1 MRISGIKHNN
11 CGKGAAKPAENKEA
25 EPGRPGKIILR
36 HLIFAASFIACM
48 LVLHFSGIACP
59 IRFITSEPCPGC
71 GVTRSLLALL
81 RLDFAAAAYYNPASP
96 LIAVLLLC
104 GLHHNALKLN
114 SKAMTAFY
122 VLGLICVL
130 ASYLLRRCLMLA
142 V

>member
-1 MRISGIKHNN
+1 MRGSGIKHNN
-11 CGKGAAKPAENKEA
+11 GGKGGAKPAENKKA
-25 EPGRPGKIILR
+25 EPGRPGNIILR
-36 HLIFAASFIACM
+36 HLIFAAAFIACM
-48 LVLHFSGIACP
+48 LALHFSGIACP
-59 IRFITSEPCPGC
+59 IRFITSEPCPAC

-114 SKAMTAFY
+114 SGAMTAFY

-130 ASYLLRRCLMLA
+130 ASYLIRRCLMLA